1 VDSDHVIDVDRLMA
15 EVRERVAAKRAAG
28 LYDDD
33 PADVDLIFDDPLDR
47 LARLA
52 PIGGRRETLH
62 SDARGVGPAVTL
74 ARRASLQAV
83 SPFLEDLLLQV
94 NAFHFELVAALR
106 ASEDRAAALERTVA
120 DLERRLRS
128 LEDR

>member
-1 VDSDHVIDVDRLMA
+1 MA

-33 PADVDLIFDDPLDR
+33 PADVDLLFDDALDR
-47 LARLA
+47 LAKLA
-52 PIGGRRETLH
+52 PIGGRRETLA

-74 ARRASLQAV
+74 VRRASLQTVA
-83 SPFLEDLLLQV
+83 PFIADLLLQV

-106 ASEDRAAALERTVA
+106 ASEDRTAELERTVE
-120 DLERRLRS
+120 DLSSRLRM

>member
-1 VDSDHVIDVDRLMA
+1 VERDHVIDVDRLMT

-33 PADVDLIFDDPLDR
+33 PADVELLFDDPLDR

-52 PIGGRRETLH
+52 AVGGRRETLE

-83 SPFLEDLLLQV
+83 APFIEDLLLQV

-106 ASEDRAAALERTVA
+106 ASEDRAAALERAVE
-120 DLERRLRS
+120 DLDGRLRA

>member
-1 VDSDHVIDVDRLMA
+1 VASDHVIDVDRLMA

-33 PADVDLIFDDPLDR
+33 PADVDLLFDDALDR
-47 LARLA
+47 LAKLA
-52 PIGGRRETLH
+52 AIGGRRETLA
-62 SDARGVGPAVTL
+62 SDVRGVGPAVTL

-83 SPFLEDLLLQV
+83 APFIADLLLQV

-106 ASEDRAAALERTVA
+106 ASEDRTAALERTVA
-120 DLERRLRS
+120 ELENRLRA

>member
-1 VDSDHVIDVDRLMA
+1 VERDHVIDVDRLMA
-15 EVRERVAAKRAAG
+15 EVRERVAAKREAG
-28 LYDDD
+28 LDDDD
-33 PADVDLIFDDPLDR
+33 PADVDLVFDDPLDR

-52 PIGGRRETLH
+52 AVGGRRETLQ
-62 SDARGVGPAVTL
+62 SEARAIGPAVTF
-74 ARRASLQAV
+74 ARRASLQTVA
-83 SPFLEDLLLQV
+83 PFLEDLLLQV